1 MSSSSDSPLT
11 YEPSKLL
18 ESAGVTIDYDK
29 SSNVS
34 LIIFIIII
42 ICLIVGVICIIKKI
56 YSCFKKSHK
65 KKKQFK
71 EPEEHGPKADEPLE
85 PQENQPIDE
94 IVNKAVSDKM
104 DKIKNKVEG
113 ILEDEKYENFKLL
126 K

>member
-34 LIIFIIII
+34 LIIFIVII
-42 ICLIVGVICIIKKI
+42 ICLIVGVVCIIKKI
-56 YSCFKKSHK
+56 YTCIKNSHK
-65 KKKQFK
+65 KRKQNK
-71 EPEEHGPKADEPLE
+71 EEEHGPKADEPLE
-85 PQENQPIDE
+85 PQQEQTINE
-94 IVNKAVSDKM
+94 IVNDVISDKM

-113 ILEDEKYENFKLL
+113 ILEDDKYENFKLL